1 MYLYLHSRFLGGPF
15 LTTILSLDV
24 DEMTTQGDIGGSELF
39 FAQS

>member
-15 LTTILSLDV
+15 LTTILSLRV

-39 FAQS
+39 FA